1 MEKDSIIKKI
11 VMLITLALNPKPL
24 GQTTK
29 LQEIQNVKFHQGD
42 AISKT
47 QSVGN
52 TPKQMTQFLQHR
64 NCRTKQTNKY
74 ITHTSIRKSRVKE
87 EEGREES
94 LEKRK
99 LLRD

>member
-1 MEKDSIIKKI
+1 MEKDNIIKKI

-29 LQEIQNVKFHQGD
+29 LQDILNVKFYQGD

-52 TPKQMTQFLQHR
+52 TPKQMIQFLQHK
-64 NCRTKQTNKY
+64 NCRIKQTNKC
-74 ITHTSIRKSRVKE
+74 ITYIRKSRVKE
-87 EEGREES
+87 EEREES
-94 LEKRK
+94 LERRK

>member
-1 MEKDSIIKKI
+1 MEKDNIIKKI

-29 LQEIQNVKFHQGD
+29 LQEILNVKFHQGD

-52 TPKQMTQFLQHR
+52 TPKQMTQFLQHK
-64 NCRTKQTNKY
+64 NCRIKQANKC
-74 ITHTSIRKSRVKE
+74 ITYIRKSRVKE
-87 EEGREES
+87 EREES
-94 LEKRK
+94 LERRK